1 MTRYFIGLMVPSGI
15 REEVYAFAKSLQDTI
30 STDQKSRPVWNDPT
44 DLHCTLLFIGR
55 YPDEQE
61 LARYV
66 EQVARKLPPVTL
78 ILVGRMHW
86 LGRNSLF
93 AAETQI
99 QVHGTK

>member
-66 EQVARKLPPVTL
+66 EQVARKLPLVTL
-78 ILVGRMHW
+78 ILEARMHW